1 MYIEVKGRKINMEK
15 YVELNSK
22 KLDKWLFDQIEEA
35 IKSRKG
41 EMPDDWYEETM
52 DIFDESKYW
61 SRQEMIINDLYNSED
76 EIFSEILYDVL
87 KANIIYYRALANHML
102 SRMFYQLERH
112 QKFLKEDGVY
122 NHLTVL
128 ADRCNFTN
136 YKEVGKEIKET
147 LDTCKG
153 IDEYTYTDI
162 LDCLAVDDY
171 QYLIQDSLE
180 KMDEIFPDIITIEK

>member
-1 MYIEVKGRKINMEK
+1 MEK
-15 YVELNSK
+15 YTELDTK
-22 KLDKWLFDQIEEA
+22 VLDKWLFSQIETATE
-35 IKSRKG
+35 SRKDKLSD
-41 EMPDDWYEETM
+41 EDYEYLI
-52 DIFDESKYW
+52 DLLDESRDW
-61 SRQEMIINDLYNSED
+61 TRQEIIINNLHDTEFKL
-76 EIFSEILYDVL
+76 FSEILYDIL
-87 KANIIYYRALANHML
+87 NANIIYYRALANHML
-102 SRMFYQLERH
+102 SMMFRQLEKH
-112 QKFLKEDGVY
+112 QKFLKDEGVY
-122 NHLTVL
+122 NHLSAL